1 MKTMKQTWRVFGVG
15 WLLLATA
22 CAAPTPLPTGVAPVR
37 TAVPTW
43 TLPFDP
49 AAGTPATAAPPTLA
63 SAPTASPASIVIDN
77 STPSDTPLP
86 PTDSAPPTPSPT
98 ARPGID
104 PTLGASTPD
113 PFATLDLPVPEPAP
127 QLHLD
132 EDVVNILLIG
142 RDTERTSGS
151 YRTDVM
157 IVASINKGANAVTL
171 LTIPRDLFVYIPGWT
186 MNRINTAA
194 VHGDA
199 TGYPGGG
206 IALLE
211 QTILYNLGIPIH
223 GWAEVDF
230 QGFKDLV
237 DVVGGVDVPVS
248 CAMQDWRLTNPTD
261 ASVDVQNADNWSLYT
276 VNTGVQHMDG
286 DLALWY
292 ARSRKRSSDYDRSR
306 RQHQVLRAIFDKAL
320 RLEMLTRVPDLYAQ
334 YVNIVDTDLGLGD
347 LLQFVPMAAQL
358 DKARIKSRFIGRGSV
373 LPWTTPGG
381 AAVLLPD
388 RAAITALMAE
398 AFLAPPTNVLERAAT
413 AVEIWNGTGH
423 ADWTALAA
431 DNLAWSGISP
441 FPTTSDVTNQAVTQ
455 IYDFSTSAKNSRL
468 ADLQRLFHVKPENVI
483 AAPDARAEYPY
494 RVVLGED
501 FNSCVAPVTTIIA
514 SVPTPGP
521 VGGGLQGDNVIH
533 AAAVLEPP
541 PGIEADLAEW
551 SFLPYPL
558 AEPIFGAEN
567 WEGPLDLAAAWNIAW
582 DADYLYLALDI
593 NDSTFVQA
601 AIGDQLYRGDSV
613 EVWFDA
619 QLAADGS
626 SHELNGD
633 DYQLGLSPGNLGS
646 PVGGPEAYLWQPR
659 GLARAAPEVVVAAR
673 LGSGDYALEVAIP
686 WALFGVT
693 PSAGQTYGIGL
704 ALNDDDTPG
713 SPEQQTQV
721 TNRKGQKLADPTTW
735 SILLLDSPPPP
746 P

>member
-1 MKTMKQTWRVFGVG
+1 MGHMQAHIKRAWRAAALGS
-15 WLLLATA
+15 LLLAAACSATA
-22 CAAPTPLPTGVAPVR
+22 TPPSTGPLVR
-37 TAVPTW
+37 TPVPTW

-49 AAGTPATAAPPTLA
+49 AAGTPASPAPPTLTDAPSPSPISIVLADTATAAPPAETET
-63 SAPTASPASIVIDN
+63 PTI
-77 STPSDTPLP
+77 
-86 PTDSAPPTPSPT
+86 PPTPSPT

-113 PFATLDLPVPEPAP
+113 PFATADLPIPEPVP

-132 EDVVNILLIG
+132 ADIVNILLIG
-142 RDTERTSGS
+142 RDTELASGS

-157 IVASINKGANAVTL
+157 IVASINKAANAVTL

-206 IALLE
+206 VALLE

-223 GWAEVDF
+223 GWAQVDF

-248 CAMQDWRLTNPTD
+248 CAMQDWRLTD
-261 ASVDVQNADNWSLYT
+261 AALDAQNADNWALYT
-276 VNTGVQHMDG
+276 VDTGVQHMDG

-320 RLEMLTRVPDLYAQ
+320 RLEMLTRVPELYAQ
-334 YVNIVDTDLGLGD
+334 YVSIVKTDLGLGD
-347 LLQFVPMAAQL
+347 LLQFVPMAPQL
-358 DKARIKSRFIGRGSV
+358 DKAHIKSRFIGRGQV

-388 RAAITALMAE
+388 RAAITGLMAE
-398 AFLAPPTNVLERAAT
+398 AFAPQPTNVLERAAT
-413 AVEIWNGTGH
+413 AVEVWNGTSH

-431 DNLAWSGISP
+431 DNLAWSGLAP
-441 FPTTSDVTNQAVTQ
+441 ALTTSQASGQAVTQ

-468 ADLQRLFHVKPENVI
+468 ADLQTLFHVKAENVI
-483 AAPDARAEYPY
+483 AAPDSQATYPY

-501 FNSCVAPVTTIIA
+501 YNSCVSPISPIITVVA
-514 SVPTPGP
+514 TPEPSGP
-521 VGGGLQGDNVIH
+521 QGDNIIH

-541 PGIEADLAEW
+541 PGIEGDLSEW
-551 SFLPYPL
+551 AVLPYPI
-558 AEPIFGAEN
+558 AEPIFGPEN
-567 WEGPLDLAAAWNIAW
+567 WEGPPDLGAVWNVAW
-582 DADYLYLALDI
+582 DDEYLYLALDI
-593 NDSTFVQA
+593 SDSAFVQEA
-601 AIGDQLYRGDSV
+601 TGDQLYRGDSL
-613 EVWFDA
+613 EVWLDT
-619 QLAADGS
+619 QLAADGQ
-626 SHELNGD
+626 SHELNAD
-633 DYQLGLSPGNLGS
+633 DFQLGLSPGNLTS
-646 PVGGPEAYLWQPR
+646 PVGGPEAFLWQP
-659 GLARAAPEVVVAAR
+659 LAQARAAPTVVVAPR
-673 LGSGDYALEVAIP
+673 LGTGGYTLEVAIP

-693 PSAGQTYGIGL
+693 PSAGQRYGL
-704 ALNDDDTPG
+704 ALTLNDDDTTG
-713 SPEQQTQV
+713 SAEQQTQV
-721 TNRKGQKLADPTTW
+721 TNRRGQKLADPTTW
-735 SILLLDSPPPP
+735 SLLVLDSPLGP
-746 P
+746 

>member
-1 MKTMKQTWRVFGVG
+1 MKQAWRGAG
-15 WLLLATA
+15 LCLLLLVAACTATA
-22 CAAPTPLPTGVAPVR
+22 TPPLNIPPAR
-37 TAVPTW
+37 TPIPTW

-49 AAGTPATAAPPTLA
+49 AAGTPASAVPTVLPSEAATGTPISIVLADTATAAPP
-63 SAPTASPASIVIDN
+63 PATE
-77 STPSDTPLP
+77 TPSV
-86 PTDSAPPTPSPT
+86 PPTPSPT

-113 PFATLDLPVPEPAP
+113 PLATLELPIPEPVP

-132 EDVVNILLIG
+132 ESIVNILLIG
-142 RDTERTSGS
+142 RDTELASGS

-157 IVASINKGANAVTL
+157 IVASINKDANAVTL

-223 GWAEVDF
+223 GWAQVDF

-261 ASVDVQNADNWSLYT
+261 PTVDVQNADNWSLYT
-276 VNTGVQHMDG
+276 VNTGVQHMEG

-320 RLEMLTRVPDLYAQ
+320 RLEMLARVPELYTQ
-334 YVNIVDTDLGLGD
+334 YVSIVKTDLGLGD
-347 LLQFVPMAAQL
+347 LLQFVPMAPQL
-358 DKARIKSRFIGRGSV
+358 DKARIKSRFIGRGQV

-398 AFLAPPTNVLERAAT
+398 AFVAPPTNVLERAAT
-413 AVEIWNGTGH
+413 TVEIWNGTGH

-431 DNLAWSGISP
+431 DNLAWSGLSP
-441 FPTTSDVTNQAVTQ
+441 FPTTSQLSNQAVTQ
-455 IYDFSTSAKNSRL
+455 IYDYSTSAKNSRL
-468 ADLQRLFHVKPENVI
+468 ADLKALFHVKDENII
-483 AAPDARAEYPY
+483 AAPDPLAAYPY

-501 FNSCVAPVTTIIA
+501 FNSCVAPISII
-514 SVPTPGP
+514 SVMPTPNP
-521 VGGGLQGDNVIH
+521 VAGSPQGDNIIH

-541 PGIEADLAEW
+541 PGIDGDLSEW
-551 SFLPYPL
+551 AFLPYPI
-558 AEPIFGAEN
+558 AEPIFGAAD
-567 WEGPLDLAAAWNIAW
+567 WEGPPDLAAVYNIAW
-582 DADYLYLALDI
+582 DEDYLYIALDI
-593 NDSTFVQA
+593 NDSTFVQEGV
-601 AIGDQLYRGDSV
+601 GDQLYRGDSL
-613 EVWFDA
+613 EVWLDA
-619 QLAADGS
+619 QLAADGN

-633 DYQLGLSPGNLGS
+633 DYQLGISPGNITS
-646 PVGGPEAYLWQPR
+646 PVGGPEAYLWQP
-659 GLARAAPEVVVAAR
+659 LSQPRAVPEVVITPR
-673 LGSGDYALEVAIP
+673 LGPGDYALEVAIP
-686 WALFGVT
+686 WKLFGLT
-693 PSAGQTYGIGL
+693 PSAGQSFGFAL

-713 SPEQQTQV
+713 SAEQQTQV
-721 TNRKGQKLADPTTW
+721 TNRKGQKLSDPTTW
-735 SILLLDSPPPP
+735 SILVLDSPPAP
-746 P
+746 